1 MFTSAITSI
10 NVSNFSFNAITLVI
24 ILNSLINP
32 IIYCVRLRQFRVAF
46 VQILLRKNH
55 PQAEQFEMRMV
66 RLVSKNCTVK
76 PEAGHQMENTRNNQG
91 KQEIDTGFQT
101 LG

>member
-1 MFTSAITSI
+1 MFTSAITSV

-55 PQAEQFEMRMV
+55 PQAEQFEMRTV
-66 RLVSKNCTVK
+66 RFVSKNCTV
-76 PEAGHQMENTRNNQG
+76 
-91 KQEIDTGFQT
+91 
-101 LG
+101 